1 MAGVP
6 HSKSGDWIFR
16 ATLHHSDVFAK
27 DAFRVIVEVQVVLCL
42 NTVCQPNSN
51 LDQLLICYMLL
62 IYKYIY
68 IYVDI
73 PQISL
78 PSLKLT

>member
-16 ATLHHSDVFAK
+16 AKLHHSDVFTK
-27 DAFRVIVEVQVVLCL
+27 DAFRVIVEVQVLLCL
-42 NTVCQPNSN
+42 NTVYQPNSN
-51 LDQLLICYMLL
+51 LDLLIICYMLL
-62 IYKYIY
+62 NYIY
-68 IYVDI
+68 MYVDI